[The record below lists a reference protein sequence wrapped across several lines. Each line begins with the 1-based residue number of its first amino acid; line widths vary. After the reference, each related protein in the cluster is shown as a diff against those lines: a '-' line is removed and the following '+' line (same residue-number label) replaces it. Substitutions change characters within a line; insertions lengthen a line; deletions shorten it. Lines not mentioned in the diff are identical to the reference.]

1 MNMSNSI
8 VTKYENQYWYNEE
21 DQLHREDGP
30 AAIHINGAYV
40 WYRNGKVHRTDGPA
54 EMSPDNTLYWY
65 VVDKKYFDNKS
76 FQKAAN
82 LSDEDMTAMILKYGN
97 VK

>member
-30 AAIHINGAYV
+30 AFIHIDGLQSF
-40 WYRNGKVHRTDGPA
+40 WFNGKLHRTDGPA
-54 EMSPDNTLYWY
+54 AIDINGYQEWY
-65 VVDKKYFDNKS
+65 INDKRYFTNKS
-76 FQKAAN
+76 FQSAAN
-82 LSDEDMTAMILKYGN
+82 ITDEDMTAMVLKSGD